1 MLESL
6 EPEVVLQYIGVSIEV
21 IANSV
26 GGKTTKD
33 KKPEYNGSESLSAKL
48 DNLVVEDTP

>member
-21 IANSV
+21 LA
-26 GGKTTKD
+26 GGK
-33 KKPEYNGSESLSAKL
+33 KKLGSSKMPEYNGSESISARL
-48 DNLVVEDTP
+48 ENLVVEDTP